1 MKTKHPLPNMNVIDI
16 EKEKAIIAA
25 AQARLEQQAEIIK
38 AQEAR
43 QSKVAYAQQQLLNR
57 QEAAKL
63 QVAAAEKYFKDI
75 QAKSKKFKIVYETIN
90 VDASPLDYEAERL
103 EDGNRPV
110 IAEVKGDLVK
120 AHIKFLS
127 DNVNLKIYVSEHYTS
142 NSSWHQ
148 SNKGYMMFTSGIS
161 YSADRKPIKSAK
173 TIISKIEDH
182 YDTIVSATNEAD
194 KIKNMF
200 RDAKWSE
207 TYPGATVVKETIY
220 IGKWRGRNYDKY
232 HSHCEGVKVTL
243 ANGIA
248 IVLRPYASG
257 EWSIQSVKY
266 PTPTT
271 PTGSSKEV
279 MEALNN
285 MKF

>member
-43 QSKVAYAQQQLLNR
+43 QSKVAYAQQQLQNR

-63 QVAAAEKYFKDI
+63 QVAAAEKFFKEI
-75 QAKSKKFKIVYETIN
+75 QAKSKRFEIVYETKAI
-90 VDASPLDYEAERL
+90 DSSPLDYDAERL

-110 IAEVKGDLVK
+110 IAEVKGTLVW
-120 AHIKFLS
+120 AYIKFIDS
-127 DNVNLKIYVSEHYTS
+127 DKLKINVTEHYTS

-148 SNKGYMMFTSGIS
+148 SNKGYMMFTSGVS
-161 YSADRKPIKSAK
+161 WNADRKAIKSAK
-173 TIISKIEDH
+173 TIIGKIEDH
-182 YDTIVSATNEAD
+182 YDTMVSATNEAD

-220 IGKWRGRNYDKY
+220 MGKWRGRNYDKY

-243 ANGIA
+243 ANGIE

-279 MEALNN
+279 MEALDK

>member
-63 QVAAAEKYFKDI
+63 QVAAAEKFFKEI
-75 QAKSKKFKIVYETIN
+75 QAKSKRFEIVYETKAI
-90 VDASPLDYEAERL
+90 DSSPLDYEAERL

-110 IAEVKGDLVK
+110 IAEVKGTLVW
-120 AHIKFLS
+120 AYIKFIDS
-127 DNVNLKIYVSEHYTS
+127 DKLKINVTEHYTS

-148 SNKGYMMFTSGIS
+148 SNKGYMMFTSGVS
-161 YSADRKPIKSAK
+161 YNADRKAIKSAK

-207 TYPGATVVKETIY
+207 TYPGATVVNETIY

-257 EWSIQSVKY
+257 EWSIQSIKY

-279 MEALNN
+279 MEALDK

>member
-16 EKEKAIIAA
+16 EKEKAIIAE

-43 QSKVAYAQQQLLNR
+43 QSKVAYAQQQLLSR

-63 QVAAAEKYFKDI
+63 QVAASEKFFKEI
-75 QAKSKKFKIVYETIN
+75 QAKSKKFEIVYETKVI
-90 VDASPLDYEAERL
+90 DASPLDYEAERL

-110 IAEVKGDLVK
+110 IAEVKGTLVW
-120 AHIKFLS
+120 AYIKFI
-127 DNVNLKIYVSEHYTS
+127 DDAKLKINVTEHYTS

-148 SNKGYMMFTSGIS
+148 SNKGYMMFTSGVS
-161 YSADRKPIKSAK
+161 WNADRKAIKSAK
-173 TIISKIEDH
+173 TIIGKIEDH
-182 YDTIVSATNEAD
+182 YDTIVSATTEAE

-207 TYPGATVVKETIY
+207 TYPGATVAKETIY
-220 IGKWRGRNYDKY
+220 VGKWRGRNYDRY
-232 HSHCEGVKVTL
+232 HTCYDGVKVTL
-243 ANGIA
+243 ANEIE

-257 EWSIQSVKY
+257 EWVIQSVKY

>member
-16 EKEKAIIAA
+16 EKEKAIIAE
-25 AQARLEQQAEIIK
+25 AQARLQQQEEAIK
-38 AQEAR
+38 AHEAR
-43 QSKVAYAQQQLLNR
+43 QSKVAYAQQQLLSR

-63 QVAAAEKYFKDI
+63 QVAAAEKYFKEI
-75 QAKSKKFKIVYETIN
+75 QAKSKKFEIVYETKDI
-90 VDASPLDYEAERL
+90 DASPLDYEAERL

-110 IAEVKGDLVK
+110 IAEVKGTLVW
-120 AHIKFLS
+120 AYIKFI
-127 DNVNLKIYVSEHYTS
+127 DDAKLKINVMEHYTS
-142 NSSWHQ
+142 NSSWHS
-148 SNKGYMMFTSGIS
+148 SNKGYMMFTVGVSWN
-161 YSADRKPIKSAK
+161 ADRKAIKSAK
-173 TIISKIEDH
+173 TIIGKIEDH
-182 YDTIVSATNEAD
+182 YDTKVSATSEAD

-207 TYPGATVVKETIY
+207 TYPGATVEKETIY
-220 IGKWRGRNYDKY
+220 MGKWRGRNYDKY
-232 HSHCEGVKVTL
+232 HSSCDGVKVTL

-279 MEALNN
+279 MEALDK

>member
-43 QSKVAYAQQQLLNR
+43 QSKVAYAQQQLLSR

-63 QVAAAEKYFKDI
+63 QVAAAEKYFKEI
-75 QAKSKKFKIVYETIN
+75 QAKSKKFEIVYETKTI
-90 VDASPLDYEAERL
+90 DSSPLDYEAERL

-110 IAEVKGDLVK
+110 IAEVKGTLVW
-120 AHIKFLS
+120 AYIKFI
-127 DNVNLKIYVSEHYTS
+127 DDAKLKINVTEHYTS
-142 NSSWHQ
+142 NSNWHK
-148 SNKGYMMFTSGIS
+148 SNKGYMMFTAGIS
-161 YSADRKPIKSAK
+161 WNADRKAIKSAK
-173 TIISKIEDH
+173 TIIGKIEDH
-182 YDTIVSATNEAD
+182 YDTIVSATSEAD

-207 TYPGATVVKETIY
+207 TYPGATVEKETIY
-220 IGKWRGRNYDKY
+220 MGKWRGRNYDKY
-232 HSHCEGVKVTL
+232 HSCCDGVKVTL

-279 MEALNN
+279 MEALDK

>member
-16 EKEKAIIAA
+16 EKEKAIIAE
-25 AQARLEQQAEIIK
+25 AQARLQQQEEAIK
-38 AQEAR
+38 AHKAR
-43 QSKVAYAQQQLLNR
+43 QSKVAYAQQQLLSR

-63 QVAAAEKYFKDI
+63 QVAAAEKYFKEI
-75 QAKSKKFKIVYETIN
+75 QAKSKKFEIVYETKTI
-90 VDASPLDYEAERL
+90 DSSPLDYEAERL
-103 EDGNRPV
+103 EDGKRPV
-110 IAEVKGDLVK
+110 IAEVKGTLVW
-120 AHIKFLS
+120 AYIKFI
-127 DNVNLKIYVSEHYTS
+127 DDAKLKINVMEHYTS
-142 NSSWHQ
+142 NSSWHS
-148 SNKGYMMFTSGIS
+148 SNKGYMMFTVGVSWN
-161 YSADRKPIKSAK
+161 ADRKAIKSAK
-173 TIISKIEDH
+173 TIIGKIEEH

-207 TYPGATVVKETIY
+207 TYPGATVEKETIY
-220 IGKWRGRNYDKY
+220 MGKWRGRNYDKY
-232 HSHCEGVKVTL
+232 HSCCDGVKVTL

-279 MEALNN
+279 MEALDK

>member
-16 EKEKAIIAA
+16 EKEKAIIAE
-25 AQARLEQQAEIIK
+25 AQARLQQQEEAIK
-38 AQEAR
+38 SQEAR

-57 QEAAKL
+57 QEAAKK
-63 QVAAAEKYFKDI
+63 QVAAAEKFFKEI
-75 QAKSKKFKIVYETIN
+75 QAKSKKFEIVYETKAI
-90 VDASPLDYEAERL
+90 DSSPLDYEAERL

-110 IAEVKGDLVK
+110 IAEVKGTLVW
-120 AHIKFLS
+120 AYIKFI
-127 DNVNLKIYVSEHYTS
+127 DDAKLKINVTEHYTS

-148 SNKGYMMFTSGIS
+148 SNKGYMMFTSGVS
-161 YSADRKPIKSAK
+161 YNADRKAIKSAK
-173 TIISKIEDH
+173 TIIGKIEDH

-220 IGKWRGRNYDKY
+220 MGKWRGRNYDRY

-243 ANGIA
+243 ANGIE

>member
-43 QSKVAYAQQQLLNR
+43 QSKVAYAQQQLLSR
-57 QEAAKL
+57 QEAAKK
-63 QVAAAEKYFKDI
+63 QVAAAEKYFKEI
-75 QAKSKKFKIVYETIN
+75 QAKSKKFEIVYETKAI
-90 VDASPLDYEAERL
+90 DSSPLDYDAERL

-110 IAEVKGDLVK
+110 IAEVKGTLVW
-120 AHIKFLS
+120 AYIKFI
-127 DNVNLKIYVSEHYTS
+127 DDAKLKINVMEHYTS
-142 NSSWHQ
+142 NSSWHS
-148 SNKGYMMFTSGIS
+148 SNKGYMMFTVGVSWN
-161 YSADRKPIKSAK
+161 ADRKAIKSAK
-173 TIISKIEDH
+173 TIIGKIEDH

-207 TYPGATVVKETIY
+207 TYPGATVEKETIY
-220 IGKWRGRNYDKY
+220 MGKWRGRNYDKY
-232 HSHCEGVKVTL
+232 HSCCDGVKVTL

-279 MEALNN
+279 MEALDK